1 MLDQSF
7 DTYGMVKRH
16 RLSWIIGA
24 IAIALFLPARGAT
37 QSQADKKCIENLKEI
52 YRLLLYDHHLMGGDV
67 PMPSNFNRIYGLASD
82 ANLFICPA
90 DTGVTEP
97 APPNRI
103 TTSYEIV
110 NDLYKFDPSN
120 TPPNMVAL
128 VVEIRPNHEGK
139 RNVLFGDGSV
149 RSFDQA
155 QYERLKNDSLIDGN
169 SQ

>member
-67 PMPSNFNRIYGLASD
+67 PMPSN
-82 ANLFICPA
+82 
-90 DTGVTEP
+90 
-97 APPNRI
+97 RI

-155 QYERLKNDSLIDGN
+155 Q
-169 SQ
+169 